1 MPDIWSVPA
10 QIDTSLACYLG
21 VAHAS
26 TVNSAGW
33 ILGTVFYGN
42 CMQIF
47 QYIDDDVLNPPAQVT
62 GLRLI
67 G

>member
-1 MPDIWSVPA
+1 MSDIWSVPA
-10 QIDTSLACYLG
+10 QTDTSLACYLG

-42 CMQIF
+42 CMHLF
-47 QYIDDDVLNPPAQVT
+47 QDVDDDILKPPAHVT